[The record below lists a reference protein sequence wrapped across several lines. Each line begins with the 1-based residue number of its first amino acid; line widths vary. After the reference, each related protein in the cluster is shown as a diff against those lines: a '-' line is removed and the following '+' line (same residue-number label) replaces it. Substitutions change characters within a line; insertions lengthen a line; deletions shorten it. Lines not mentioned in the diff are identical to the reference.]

1 MEHRDRQLD
10 VPEMTG
16 TLKVGQI
23 TCLAAGGSASG
34 SHLLQIAAHMSFPLI
49 GPSLGSYSPPLFG
62 KFKLSSKIGLS
73 TFWTEIDRTSSVVRK
88 VKEREEIS
96 DERGLPMSMMG

>member
-16 TLKVGQI
+16 TLEVRQI
-23 TCLAAGGSASG
+23 TRFAAGISASVFP
-34 SHLLQIAAHMSFPLI
+34 SLVIAAHMSFPLI

-96 DERGLPMSMMG
+96 DERGLPMSMVG